1 MVVAETSVHE
11 ACRTGNAKIV
21 KLLLDANPGLQLNE
35 PGKLGLAKD
44 GFDQTCILVAVSSGH
59 IGIVSDLLRVCADLA
74 LIVDKNGNSPLHY
87 ASSKGQREIT
97 RAVLWTLL
105 KLNPKPAQKAQQYNH
120 NGHTPLH
127 LAAINY
133 RVPVLEVF
141 LLLAEPSFQVVT
153 KSGETVFH
161 LAVRYGRYNAL
172 VYLTTHVSNDID
184 FFDCRDLY
192 GNTIL
197 HLAISEAQHK
207 VRYEGVLAM
216 SIGSIET
223 NNCSL
228 YTNPS
233 KRHQQELSETL
244 YHKGSIIRYIVQRR
258 YKMPVTL

>member
-1 MVVAETSVHE
+1 MS
-11 ACRTGNAKIV
+11 I
-21 KLLLDANPGLQLNE
+21 
-35 PGKLGLAKD
+35 
-44 GFDQTCILVAVSSGH
+44 SGAD
-59 IGIVSDLLRVCADLA
+59 IVSDLLSVCADLA
-74 LIVDKNGNSPLHY
+74 LIVDENGNSPLHY

-105 KLNPKPAQKAQQYNH
+105 KLNPRPAQKAQQYNH

-172 VYLTTHVSNDID
+172 VYLMTHVTNDID

-207 VRYEGVLAM
+207 VRYERVLAM
-216 SIGSIET
+216 SIGSIERDKYE
-223 NNCSL
+223 L
-228 YTNPS
+228 QPHKPY
-233 KRHQQELSETL
+233 KHRHNYLS
-244 YHKGSIIRYIVQRR
+244 
-258 YKMPVTL
+258 

>member
-1 MVVAETSVHE
+1 M
-11 ACRTGNAKIV
+11 
-21 KLLLDANPGLQLNE
+21 NPCGCVQW
-35 PGKLGLAKD
+35 
-44 GFDQTCILVAVSSGH
+44 TH
-59 IGIVSDLLRVCADLA
+59 SDE
-74 LIVDKNGNSPLHY
+74 KGNSPLHY

-97 RAVLWTLL
+97 RAVPWTLL
-105 KLNPKPAQKAQQYNH
+105 KLNPRPAQKAQQYNH

-207 VRYEGVLAM
+207 IAEYL
-216 SIGSIET
+216 IK
-223 NNCSL
+223 
-228 YTNPS
+228 
-233 KRHQQELSETL
+233 KRRVEINS
-244 YHKGSIIRYIVQRR
+244 
-258 YKMPVTL
+258 